1 MAHTTISATIES
13 HISHGQLE
21 TKLNMLVVPK
31 IFLFKCFYYIY
42 NDMKLLAFPNTGLLL
57 ANYTLFYLKIKI
69 IQQYY
74 IIK

>member
-1 MAHTTISATIES
+1 
-13 HISHGQLE
+13 
-21 TKLNMLVVPK
+21 MLVVPK